1 VGFPLLTQGW
11 DNHPECVQQAS
22 NKKVSQLEVSSIS
35 RSVPARKTLGL
46 LRQKWNDTAAV
57 KTKQKRCTAH
67 ILPPTSQL
75 LLVVDINV
83 VVRPSVNK
91 LSHSSNGI
99 FRGDCLASNKMSN
112 LLMETFQALF
122 PWAFVD
128 GDAKCQIMN
137 LPLS

>member
-1 VGFPLLTQGW
+1 MEEQDIIIYSFFLTNSWGSWVGFPLLTQGW

-75 LLVVDINV
+75 LLVVV
-83 VVRPSVNK
+83 EGQEYR
-91 LSHSSNGI
+91 HQRRGSSIG
-99 FRGDCLASNKMSN
+99 K
-112 LLMETFQALF
+112 
-122 PWAFVD
+122 
-128 GDAKCQIMN
+128 
-137 LPLS
+137 